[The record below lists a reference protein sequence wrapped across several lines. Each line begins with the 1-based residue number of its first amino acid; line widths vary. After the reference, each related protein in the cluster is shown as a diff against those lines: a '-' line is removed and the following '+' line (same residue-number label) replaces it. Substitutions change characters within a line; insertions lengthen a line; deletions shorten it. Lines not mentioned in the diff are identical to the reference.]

1 MRRLAGAGGAAA
13 ASGASGGR
21 AAGFARRRPG
31 LFRAAACLVLA
42 AAALLVLPAG
52 VSAQAQ
58 NEVRSTWALTP
69 SGLADGDQFRL
80 IFISSTGRTGNATSS
95 DIEVYN
101 TFVQGLVAA
110 GHSAIQAYSSQ
121 FRVVGSTAAVD
132 ARDNTATTG
141 TGVPIYWLNGNRVAN
156 NYADFYDGSWDDEAN
171 PKSESGNNINTGF
184 LPLFTGS
191 EDDGTESF
199 DTGGQSVA
207 IGRSSVRTGRLN
219 ISTAS
224 PLSGGLSFRSNS
236 GRFYGLS
243 PVFTVKDAPA
253 IDDVSVTSR
262 PADGTDT
269 FKAGERIEVTFTFDE
284 AVEVQ
289 NAGSNGANV
298 NAYIAMNETN
308 SAVISWQANFLRMD
322 HPRKLVFGLTVSS
335 SHVDVDGLCI
345 GFSCSGERT
354 IRLSGGGAI
363 VAAEDGV
370 AASRNY
376 DAVQTSWKVDGDT
389 AGLTGGVCD
398 RQPAVRD
405 AIVGKVTAASTC
417 AAVTDAQVNAIGSL
431 DLSGEGIGALRKSDF
446 EGLTS
451 LQTLDLSGNALD
463 HLPGDLFEHLDASM
477 RTLKLNGNPLGALP
491 AGVFDGLTGIRTL
504 DLANTGLTE
513 LPAGLFADLNR
524 LETLRLVENRLRAFP
539 AAALGDVA
547 GTLEELFMRDND
559 IASIAAGDLD
569 GMTEL
574 QRLALS
580 DNALTSL
587 PAGLFDDATEL
598 YELKL
603 DNNALASLPDDLLRP
618 LTKLQTVSL
627 EGNPGFDSFAPV
639 VEAIPAQSV
648 ERGARV
654 DLEAVLG
661 ASPWGDNVTWSWT
674 QTDSSGT
681 AVTLDDADTA
691 TPSFDAP
698 SPNDE
703 RVLAFEA
710 TARGRGTSGAGAS
723 EGTRTAEVTVPGRA
737 SIVDVSVTSRP
748 LDGTD
753 TFKRGEPIEVT
764 FTFSEPVQVNRPG
777 SGGGITINLA
787 FSPQHSGSLN
797 VAHRRD
803 HPNRLIFRYVVIRE

>member
-1 MRRLAGAGGAAA
+1 M
-13 ASGASGGR
+13 
-21 AAGFARRRPG
+21 
-31 LFRAAACLVLA
+31 
-42 AAALLVLPAG
+42 
-52 VSAQAQ
+52 
-58 NEVRSTWALTP
+58 
-69 SGLADGDQFRL
+69 
-80 IFISSTGRTGNATSS
+80 
-95 DIEVYN
+95 
-101 TFVQGLVAA
+101 
-110 GHSAIQAYSSQ
+110 AIQAYSSQ

-132 ARDNTATTG
+132 ARDNTNTTG
-141 TGVPIYWLNGNRVAN
+141 TGVPIYWLNGNKVAN
-156 NYADFYDGSWDDEAN
+156 NYADFYDDSWDE
-171 PKSESGNNINTGF
+171 
-184 LPLFTGS
+184 PLAQERVLDKPASVRSFTGS
-191 EDDGTESF
+191 GTTERPTYTNWWVVPPWGMGGLTTS
-199 DTGGQSVA
+199 TGGGPIHAGTNATSSTA
-207 IGRSSVRTGRLN
+207 DASTACPRCSRSRTGPG
-219 ISTAS
+219 IT
-224 PLSGGLSFRSNS
+224 
-236 GRFYGLS
+236 
-243 PVFTVKDAPA
+243 
-253 IDDVSVTSR
+253 DVSVTSR

-376 DAVQTSWKVDGDT
+376 DAVRTSWKVDGDT

-681 AVTLDDADTA
+681 TVTLDDADTA

-748 LDGTD
+748 RDGTD
-753 TFKRGEPIEVT
+753 TFKRGDHIEVT
-764 FTFSEPVQVNRPG
+764 FTFSEPVQVNRPVG
-777 SGGGITINLA
+777 
-787 FSPQHSGSLN
+787 
-797 VAHRRD
+797 RK
-803 HPNRLIFRYVVIRE
+803 